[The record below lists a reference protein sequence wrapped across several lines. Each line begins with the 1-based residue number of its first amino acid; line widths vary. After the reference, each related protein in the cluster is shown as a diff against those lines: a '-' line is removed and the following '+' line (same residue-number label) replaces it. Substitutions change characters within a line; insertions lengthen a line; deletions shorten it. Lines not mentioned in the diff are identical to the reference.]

1 LVITSFQPT
10 SDHGSNLMSQATASV
25 VIVGA
30 GVMGASIAYHL
41 AARGRADVLILEKEL
56 TEISGTT
63 ARSVA
68 GVRHQFSSEANVQ
81 LSLYSI
87 ERIKHFTEEIGGHAD
102 LHQHGYLFLIDDPA
116 TWEEYQRNA
125 AMQRRLGARVETLTP
140 EEAARFVPQTRLDG
154 LLGATYGPDDGHCD
168 AHGIAL
174 GYLNRARELGVRLRR
189 ATPATGFQ
197 IEGGRVAAVLTPD
210 GPIGCEIV
218 VNAAGPYAGEVAA
231 LAGLD
236 VPVKPYRRVVYV
248 TEPFALIPGEIP
260 LTIDVGSG
268 FYMRKE
274 QQNLL
279 FGASNYDEPSSHN
292 LQIDWDWLDT
302 VLEKGFARFPI
313 LERAGL
319 AEKLC
324 WAGSYEI
331 TPDHMPILGRHPQL
345 PNYVDASGFSGHGVM
360 HSPATGLLIAEEI
373 LDGRAHTIDIDE
385 LRIARFRGEL
395 RREQN
400 VI

>member
-1 LVITSFQPT
+1 
-10 SDHGSNLMSQATASV
+10 MSQATASV

-30 GVMGASIAYHL
+30 GVMGASIACHL
-41 AARGRADVLILEKEL
+41 AARGCTDVLILEKEL

-68 GVRHQFSSEANVQ
+68 GVRHQFSSEVNVQ

-102 LHQHGYLFLIDDPA
+102 LHQIGYLFLIDDPA
-116 TWEEYQRNA
+116 TWDEYQRNA

-174 GYLNRARELGVRLRR
+174 GYLNRARELGVRLLR

-197 IEGGRVAAVLTPD
+197 FEGGRVTAVLTPD

-231 LAGLD
+231 LARLD

-248 TEPFALIPGEIP
+248 TEPFPLIPGAIP

-324 WAGSYEI
+324 WAGSYEV
-331 TPDHMPILGRHPQL
+331 TPDHMPILGRHPEL

-373 LDGRAHTIDIDE
+373 LDGRAQTIDIDE
-385 LRIARFRGEL
+385 LRLARFRGEL

>member
-1 LVITSFQPT
+1 MAST
-10 SDHGSNLMSQATASV
+10 TAQV

-41 AARGRADVLILEKEL
+41 AARGCTDVLILEKEQ

-63 ARSVA
+63 ARAVA
-68 GVRHQFSSEANVQ
+68 GVRHQFSTEVNVR

-87 ERIKHFTEEIGGHAD
+87 ERLKHFTEEIGGHAE
-102 LHQHGYLFLIDDPA
+102 LRQIGYLFLIDDPA
-116 TWEEYQRNA
+116 TWAQYQQNA
-125 AMQRRLGARVETLTP
+125 EMQRRLGARVETLT
-140 EEAARFVPQTRLDG
+140 ADQAGRFIPQTRTDD
-154 LLGATYGPDDGHCD
+154 LLGATYGPEDGYCD
-168 AHGIAL
+168 AHGVAL
-174 GYLNRARELGVRLRR
+174 GYLNRARELGARLLR

-197 IEGGRVAAVLTPD
+197 ITDGRVRSVLTPD
-210 GPIGCEIV
+210 GPIGCEL
-218 VNAAGPYAGEVAA
+218 GA
-231 LAGLD
+231 LAGVD
-236 VPVKPYRRVVYV
+236 VPVRPYRRVVYV
-248 TEPFALIPGEIP
+248 TEPFPLIPGPIP

-274 QQNLL
+274 QENLL
-279 FGASNYDEPSSHN
+279 FGASNYAEPASHN
-292 LQIDWDWLDT
+292 LQIDWEWLDT
-302 VLEKGFARFPI
+302 VLEKGFARFPL

-331 TPDHMPILGRHPQL
+331 TPDHMPILGRHPEL
-345 PNYVDASGFSGHGVM
+345 PNYVDASGFSGHGIM

-385 LRIARFRGEL
+385 LRITRFQGAEL
-395 RREQN
+395 RSERN

>member
-1 LVITSFQPT
+1 
-10 SDHGSNLMSQATASV
+10 MSQATASV
-25 VIVGA
+25 VIIGA

-41 AARGRADVLILEKEL
+41 AARGCADVTILEKEP

-102 LHQHGYLFLIDDPA
+102 LRQTGYLFLIDDAA
-116 TWEEYQRNA
+116 TWDEYQRNA
-125 AMQRRLGARVETLTP
+125 AMQRRLGARVETLTA
-140 EEAARFVPQTRLDG
+140 EEAARFIPETRRDG
-154 LLGATYGPDDGHCD
+154 LLGATYGPDDGYCD

-174 GYLNRARELGVRLRR
+174 GYLNRARQLGARLLR
-189 ATPATGFQ
+189 ATPVTGFQ
-197 IEGGRVAAVLTPD
+197 IEAGHVSAVLTPD
-210 GPIGCEIV
+210 GPISCEIV
-218 VNAAGPYAGEVAA
+218 VNAAGPWAGEVAA

-236 VPVKPYRRVVYV
+236 VPVRPYRRVVFV
-248 TEPFALIPGEIP
+248 TEPFPQIPSPIP
-260 LTIDVGSG
+260 LTVDVGSG

-274 QQNLL
+274 QENLL
-279 FGASNYDEPSSHN
+279 FGASNYAEPPSHN
-292 LQIDWDWLDT
+292 LQIDWGWLDA

-331 TPDHMPILGRHPQL
+331 TPDHMPILGRHPEL
-345 PNYVDASGFSGHGVM
+345 PNYLDASGFSGHGIM

-373 LDGRAHTIDIDE
+373 LDGRAHTIEIDE
-385 LRIARFRGEL
+385 LRIARFQGR
-395 RREQN
+395 
-400 VI
+400 

>member
-1 LVITSFQPT
+1 
-10 SDHGSNLMSQATASV
+10 MSQASASV
-25 VIVGA
+25 VIIGA

-41 AARGRADVLILEKEL
+41 AARGCYDVLILEKEQ

-68 GVRHQFSSEANVQ
+68 GVRHQFSSEVNVQ

-102 LHQHGYLFLIDDPA
+102 LHQHGYLFLLDDPA
-116 TWEEYQRNA
+116 LWEEYQRNA

-140 EEAARFVPQTRLDG
+140 EEAARFIPQTDLDG

-174 GYLNRARELGVRLRR
+174 GYLNRARDLGARLLR
-189 ATPATGFQ
+189 ATPAIGLQ
-197 IEGGRVAAVLTPD
+197 IEDGRVTAVQTPD
-210 GPIGCEIV
+210 GPISCETV
-218 VNAAGPYAGEVAA
+218 VNAAGPYAGEVAT

-248 TEPFALIPGEIP
+248 TEPFPLIPGAIP
-260 LTIDVGSG
+260 LTVDVGSG

-274 QQNLL
+274 QQNVL
-279 FGASNYDEPSSHN
+279 FGASNYAEPSSHN
-292 LQIDWDWLDT
+292 LQVDWDWLDT

-331 TPDHMPILGRHPQL
+331 TPDHMPILGRHPEL

-385 LRIARFRGEL
+385 LRIARFQGREL

>member
-1 LVITSFQPT
+1 
-10 SDHGSNLMSQATASV
+10 MSQATASV

-41 AARGRADVLILEKEL
+41 AARGCTDVLILEKEL

-68 GVRHQFSSEANVQ
+68 GVRHQFSSEVNVR

-116 TWEEYQRNA
+116 TWQEYQRNA
-125 AMQRRLGARVETLTP
+125 EMQRRLGARVETLTP
-140 EEAARFVPQTRLDG
+140 EEATRFIPQTRLDG

-174 GYLNRARELGVRLRR
+174 GYLNRARELGARLLR
-189 ATPATGFQ
+189 ATSATGFR
-197 IEGGRVAAVLTPD
+197 IEEGRVTAVLAPD

-248 TEPFALIPGEIP
+248 TEPFSLIPDAIP

-268 FYMRKE
+268 FYLRKE
-274 QQNLL
+274 QQNVL

-331 TPDHMPILGRHPQL
+331 TPDHMPILGRHPEL
-345 PNYVDASGFSGHGVM
+345 SNYVDASGFSGHGVM

-373 LDGRAHTIDIDE
+373 LDGRAHTIEIDE
-385 LRIARFRGEL
+385 LRIARFRGREL

>member
-1 LVITSFQPT
+1 
-10 SDHGSNLMSQATASV
+10 MSQATASV
-25 VIVGA
+25 VIIGA

-41 AARGRADVLILEKEL
+41 AARGCADVLILEKEL

-68 GVRHQFSSEANVQ
+68 GVRHQFSSEVNVR

-140 EEAARFVPQTRLDG
+140 EEAARFIPQTRLDG

-174 GYLNRARELGVRLRR
+174 GYLNRARELGARLLR
-189 ATPATGFQ
+189 ATAATGFR
-197 IEGGRVAAVLTPD
+197 IEEGRMTAVLTPD

-248 TEPFALIPGEIP
+248 TEPFPLIPDGIP

-268 FYMRKE
+268 FYVRKE

-279 FGASNYDEPSSHN
+279 FGASNYDEPSSH
-292 LQIDWDWLDT
+292 
-302 VLEKGFARFPI
+302 
-313 LERAGL
+313 
-319 AEKLC
+319 
-324 WAGSYEI
+324 
-331 TPDHMPILGRHPQL
+331 
-345 PNYVDASGFSGHGVM
+345 
-360 HSPATGLLIAEEI
+360 
-373 LDGRAHTIDIDE
+373 
-385 LRIARFRGEL
+385 
-395 RREQN
+395 
-400 VI
+400 